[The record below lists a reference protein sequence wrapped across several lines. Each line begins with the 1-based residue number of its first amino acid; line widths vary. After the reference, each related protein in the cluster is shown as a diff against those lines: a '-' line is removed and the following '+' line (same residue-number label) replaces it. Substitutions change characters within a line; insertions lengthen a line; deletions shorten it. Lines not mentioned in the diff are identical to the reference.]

1 MVNVPDTRGNGR
13 YQLKPLA
20 EPELY
25 VAVVNGQLAL
35 KVSIKRTFRLIYISK
50 KNIDQVSKI
59 YGDNGSTTL

>member
-35 KVSIKRTFRLIYISK
+35 KVSITYF
-50 KNIDQVSKI
+50 
-59 YGDNGSTTL
+59 GSFTSAKQT